1 MAYYIKG
8 LPFRYKGTINVEDCS
23 TAQEVIEK
31 AKLDWEVAK
40 CDLVAK
46 MPISTDA
53 VRHLDSTMQDG
64 FIRGGDEY
72 KEIHG
77 AFATFR
83 TDLNIPLGIVKDK
96 YTPVQNIDAFKFF
109 DEAIGKDKALWQ
121 TAGFFGNGEK
131 VFVTAKLP
139 KHIFVNGDP
148 IDNYLVFATS
158 HDGSMGVKVLL
169 TPIRVVCENT
179 LNAALK
185 ENDAY
190 ISFRHTES
198 VHGKLSVASEI
209 LGICD
214 VRTKALEELYNGFNK
229 IRLTDDQA
237 ADYFAKLILTDKE
250 YQNLYA
256 TGHKPMQLV
265 LRSWDA
271 MNDAEIST
279 RKCNTIAEIYYYYLN
294 GIGQSEFVGTG
305 WGAYNAVNGYY
316 SNVDNIEGQKR
327 MDTLLFGDK
336 SNKIKQSGVLM
347 REMLLAA

>member
-8 LPFRYKGTINVEDCS
+8 LPFKYKGTTNVEDCS
-23 TAQEVIEK
+23 TAKEVIEK
-31 AKLDWEVAK
+31 AKLDWQVEKAE
-40 CDLVAK
+40 LYAE
-46 MPISTDA
+46 MPMSLNPDA
-53 VRHLDSTMQDG
+53 NQDG
-64 FIRGGDEY
+64 YSRGGNFYSPINGSYD
-72 KEIHG
+72 I
-77 AFATFR
+77 FR
-83 TDLNIPLGIVKDK
+83 KDLNIPLGVVKDK

-109 DEAIGKDKALWQ
+109 DDAIGKDKAIWQ

-139 KHIFVNGDP
+139 KHIFVNGDV

-158 HDGSMGVKVLL
+158 HDGSMGVKILL

-185 ENDAY
+185 DNDAY

-198 VHGKLSVASEI
+198 VHSKLDVASEI

-214 VRTKALEELYNGFNK
+214 VKSKALEELYNGFNK
-229 IRLTDDQA
+229 IHLTDDQA

-250 YQNLYA
+250 YSELYA
-256 TGHKPMQLV
+256 TDHKPMQLV

-271 MNDAEIST
+271 MNDSGIST
-279 RKCNTIAEIYYYYLN
+279 RKCNTIAEIYYYYMN
-294 GIGQSEFVGTG
+294 GIGQEQFRGTG

-316 SNVDNIEGQKR
+316 SNVDNIDGQKR

-336 SNKIKQSGVLM
+336 ANKIKQSGVLM
-347 REMLLAA
+347 REMLKAA

>member
-31 AKLDWEVAK
+31 AKLDWQVEKAE
-40 CDLVAK
+40 LYAE
-46 MPISTDA
+46 MPMSLNPDA
-53 VRHLDSTMQDG
+53 NQDG
-64 FIRGGDEY
+64 YNRGGNFY
-72 KEIHG
+72 SPING
-77 AFATFR
+77 NYAIFR
-83 TDLNIPLGIVKDK
+83 KDLNIPLGVVKDK

-109 DEAIGKDKALWQ
+109 DDAIGKDKAIWQ

-139 KHIFVNGDP
+139 KHIFVNGDV

-185 ENDAY
+185 DNDAY

-198 VHGKLSVASEI
+198 VHSKLDVASQI

-214 VRTKALEELYNGFNK
+214 VKAKALEELYNGFNK
-229 IRLTDDQA
+229 IHLTDDQA

-250 YQNLYA
+250 YSELYA
-256 TGHKPMQLV
+256 TDHKPMQLV

-271 MNDAEIST
+271 MNDSGIST
-279 RKCNTIAEIYYYYLN
+279 RKCNTIAEIYYYYMN
-294 GIGQSEFVGTG
+294 GIGQEQFRGTG

-316 SNVDNIEGQKR
+316 SNVDNIDGQKR

-336 SNKIKQSGVLM
+336 ANKIKQSSVLM
-347 REMLLAA
+347 KEMLKAA